1 MNHFELNNS
10 FYGSMKMVLTSD
22 EMLSIFSYVIIHSG
36 IPDMIS
42 QLNLITAFA
51 SEYMQESSDGCN
63 ISRTYI

>member
-1 MNHFELNNS
+1 
-10 FYGSMKMVLTSD
+10 MVLTRD